1 MARPT
6 VRKPTARKPA
16 AKRPAKAAKGASRV
30 SSLSQDTRNW
40 IASNFDARNAL
51 VLVMIVVGVVTVAP
65 NVQTFFSYR
74 QQIADMQ
81 AQVDAEKKQLADMI
95 VERKRW
101 DDPVYVRSQARQR
114 LYYVLPGEVSY
125 LVMDAG
131 SVNTSDKSGTVGAML
146 ADRRNTSVISSSI
159 RTTSENWVDDIVG
172 SVIRAGIEEPVVEEP
187 APKET
192 KAPNN

>member
-1 MARPT
+1 MARPP

-81 AQVDAEKKQLADMI
+81 AQVDAEKKELADMI

-187 APKET
+187 VPKET

>member
-1 MARPT
+1 MARPP

-16 AKRPAKAAKGASRV
+16 AKRPVKAAKGASRV

-81 AQVDAEKKQLADMI
+81 AQVDAEKKELADMI

>member
-1 MARPT
+1 MARPP

-16 AKRPAKAAKGASRV
+16 AKRPVKAAKGASRV

-40 IASNFDARNAL
+40 IASNFDGRNAL

-81 AQVDAEKKQLADMI
+81 AQVDAEKKELADMI

-187 APKET
+187 VPKET

>member
-1 MARPT
+1 MARPP

-81 AQVDAEKKQLADMI
+81 AQVDAEKKELADMI

-172 SVIRAGIEEPVVEEP
+172 SVIRAGIEEPAVEEP

>member
-1 MARPT
+1 MARPP

-16 AKRPAKAAKGASRV
+16 AKRPVKAAKGASRV

>member
-1 MARPT
+1 MARPP

-16 AKRPAKAAKGASRV
+16 AKRPAKAARGASRV

-172 SVIRAGIEEPVVEEP
+172 SVIRAGIEEPVAEEP

-192 KAPNN
+192 KAPKN

>member
-16 AKRPAKAAKGASRV
+16 AKRPVKAAKGASRV

-40 IASNFDARNAL
+40 IASNFDGRNAL

-81 AQVDAEKKQLADMI
+81 AQVDAQKKELADMI

-187 APKET
+187 VPKET

>member
-1 MARPT
+1 MARPP

-81 AQVDAEKKQLADMI
+81 AQVDAEKKELANMI

>member
-1 MARPT
+1 MARPP

-16 AKRPAKAAKGASRV
+16 AKRPVKAAKGASRV

-40 IASNFDARNAL
+40 IASNFDGRNAL

-81 AQVDAEKKQLADMI
+81 AQVDAEKKELANMI

-187 APKET
+187 VPKET

>member
-1 MARPT
+1 MARPP

-16 AKRPAKAAKGASRV
+16 AKRPVKAAKGASRV

-81 AQVDAEKKQLADMI
+81 AQVDAEKKELANMI

>member
-1 MARPT
+1 MARPP

-81 AQVDAEKKQLADMI
+81 AQVDAEKKELANMI

-131 SVNTSDKSGTVGAML
+131 TVNTSDKSGTVGAML

>member
-1 MARPT
+1 MARPP

-81 AQVDAEKKQLADMI
+81 AQVDAEKKELANMI

-192 KAPNN
+192 KAPKN

>member
-1 MARPT
+1 MARPP

-65 NVQTFFSYR
+65 NVQTLFSYR

-81 AQVDAEKKQLADMI
+81 AQVDAEKKELANMI

-192 KAPNN
+192 KVPNN

>member
-16 AKRPAKAAKGASRV
+16 AKRPAKAARGASRV

-172 SVIRAGIEEPVVEEP
+172 SVIRAGIEEPVAEEP

-192 KAPNN
+192 KAPKN

>member
-1 MARPT
+1 MARPP

-65 NVQTFFSYR
+65 NVQTLFSYR

-81 AQVDAEKKQLADMI
+81 AQVDAEKKELADMI

>member
-1 MARPT
+1 MARPP

-16 AKRPAKAAKGASRV
+16 AKRPVKAAKGASRV

-172 SVIRAGIEEPVVEEP
+172 SVIRAGIEEPAVEEP

>member
-1 MARPT
+1 MARPP

-81 AQVDAEKKQLADMI
+81 AQVDAEKKELADMI

-172 SVIRAGIEEPVVEEP
+172 SVIRAGIEEPAVEEP
-187 APKET
+187 APKDT

>member
-1 MARPT
+1 MARPP

-16 AKRPAKAAKGASRV
+16 AKRPVKAAKGASRV

-40 IASNFDARNAL
+40 IASNFDGRNAL

-81 AQVDAEKKQLADMI
+81 AQVDAQKKELADMI

-187 APKET
+187 VPKET